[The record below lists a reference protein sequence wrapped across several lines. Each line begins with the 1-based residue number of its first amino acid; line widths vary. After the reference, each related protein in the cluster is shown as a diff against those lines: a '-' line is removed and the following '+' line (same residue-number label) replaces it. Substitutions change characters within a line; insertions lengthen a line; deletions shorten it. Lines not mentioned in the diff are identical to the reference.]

1 MNANVTN
8 SMPQRSRIHPLIAGA
23 AVSVILASVTG
34 VAAITGILPVS
45 HAVPSSAAQ
54 TAQIAPIAP
63 IAPVTPVATQAASAP
78 LAAVEPTSAAQQT
91 GAVQQANAAQP
102 VDQQTAP
109 AAPRPVHHARK
120 PHVAPAPQYADSGN
134 VQPAGTRQVA
144 ADPYAG
150 EVVAINPV
158 QTSEPTTGLGAVG
171 GAVAGGLLGNQFGAG
186 RGRILATVAGAV
198 GGGFAGNGIEHAV
211 RKQTSYQVQVRMQ
224 DGSYRNFTYTTQPQV
239 QVGQRVH
246 VSGDTLSA
254 S

>member
-1 MNANVTN
+1 MNANVPN
-8 SMPQRSRIHPLIAGA
+8 SLPQRSRIHPLIAGA

-45 HAVPSSAAQ
+45 HAVPSPAAQ
-54 TAQIAPIAP
+54 M
-63 IAPVTPVATQAASAP
+63 APVAAQPASAP
-78 LAAVEPTSAAQQT
+78 LAAVEPANAAQQT
-91 GAVQQANAAQP
+91 GTVQQANNAQP
-102 VDQQTAP
+102 VAQQAAP
-109 AAPRPVHHARK
+109 AAPKPVHHTRK

-134 VQPAGTRQVA
+134 AQPAGTRQVA

-171 GAVAGGLLGNQFGAG
+171 GAVAGGLIGNQFGGG

-224 DGSYRNFTYTTQPQV
+224 DGSYRNFTYETQPQV